1 MNVLI
6 TGSTGMVGKS
16 VLYECIND
24 YRIKKIYLINRSSI
38 NMVNKKVEEFIE
50 VDFLKIKQF
59 KNRIDKID
67 ACFHCMGITSF
78 GHKPNYY
85 FKVTFEM
92 TKILT
97 DFVYQIN
104 PKAIM
109 TYVSGEGTSRTE
121 KSKIYWANVKGKA
134 ENYILNRGLKD
145 AYMIRLGLL
154 IPQRG
159 IKAKT
164 KLYNLFYAIMS
175 PFYPLM
181 KIIPSI
187 TTSSKLGLAM
197 INLIFF
203 PSHDKYITNSRIN
216 ILASKHIKKES
227 KS

>member
-16 VLYECIND
+16 VLYECIKD
-24 YRIKKIYLINRSSI
+24 DRINKIYLINRSSI
-38 NMVNKKVEEFIE
+38 NIINNKVEEFIE
-50 VDFLKIKQF
+50 IDFTKINKL

-78 GHKPNYY
+78 GHKSNYY
-85 FKVTFEM
+85 YKVTFEM

-97 DFVYQIN
+97 DFIYQIN

-109 TYVSGEGTSRTE
+109 TYVSGEGTSKTE

-134 ENYILNRGLKD
+134 ENYILNKGLKD

-154 IPQRG
+154 IPENG

-164 KLYNLFYAIMS
+164 KLYNIFYSVMR

-181 KIIPSI
+181 KKIPSI

-197 INLIFF
+197 INLFFF
-203 PSHDKYITNSRIN
+203 PDHKKYINNKRIN
-216 ILASKHIKKES
+216 ILSSKHIKIE
-227 KS
+227 